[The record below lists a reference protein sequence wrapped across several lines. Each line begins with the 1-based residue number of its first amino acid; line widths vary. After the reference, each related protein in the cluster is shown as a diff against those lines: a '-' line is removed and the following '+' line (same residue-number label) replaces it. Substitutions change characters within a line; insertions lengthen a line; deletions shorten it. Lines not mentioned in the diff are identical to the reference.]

1 MFVRSIRDVEKTDF
15 FSISHRLLTEKD
27 GVGFTICHRH
37 RAPLHKQSE
46 SLFVLSSEMDCL
58 FDGPVVSKQRITRQQ
73 AFFRPVE

>member
-1 MFVRSIRDVEKTDF
+1 
-15 FSISHRLLTEKD
+15 
-27 GVGFTICHRH
+27 VGFTICHRH